1 MRGHVYMLDFCEAVL
16 KSRDIKEI
24 WDLHCREMAQYGF
37 DRLIYAFSSFRTSNN
52 FGDQDDA
59 LILSN
64 HTQAYLDEF
73 LHSGKF
79 RNAPMVNWAVNN
91 DGAQSWRWAMER
103 ANHTDLTPAEIEI
116 IDMNKRHGVT
126 AGYSIG
132 FGDMSSRAHGA
143 MGLVGQYGLSQDDV
157 DQIWDENA
165 RVLLTMN
172 RLVHQ
177 RISTMPFATARRPLT
192 KRQREVL
199 EWVADGK
206 TTADIAVIMGLT
218 SSTVEKHLRLAREAL
233 DVDTTAQAVMKAS
246 LQKQIFMTTAPYRG
260 TISP

>member
-1 MRGHVYMLDFCEAVL
+1 MLAFCEAVL
-16 KSRDIKEI
+16 NSRDIKEI
-24 WDLHCREMAQYGF
+24 WDLHCREMARYGF
-37 DRLIYAFSSFRTSNN
+37 DRLIYAFSSFRTTNN
-52 FGDQDDA
+52 FGDLDDA

-64 HTQAYLDEF
+64 HSKAYLDDF

-79 RNAPMVNWAVNN
+79 RDAPMVNWAVDN
-91 DGAQSWRWAMER
+91 DGAKSWRWAGER
-103 ANHTDLTPAEIEI
+103 AQRTELTAAEIEVI
-116 IDMNKRHGVT
+116 NVNNRHGVT

-132 FGDMSSRAHGA
+132 FGDLSSRAHGA
-143 MGLVGQYGLSQDDV
+143 MGLVAQYGLSQDDV
-157 DQIWDENA
+157 DQIWDENS

-192 KRQREVL
+192 NRQREVL

-246 LQKQIFMTTAPYRG
+246 LQKQIFMTAPPYRG
-260 TISP
+260 AISP